1 MFPII
6 SHLLRVARRQS
17 LRRGNRRLPLGKETM
32 GTTKKAWTVHPGE
45 ILRTE
50 FMEPMKI
57 TAYRL
62 AKDLDFPGIYDVLR
76 CKRAISAETALRLG
90 KYFGLPA
97 QFWMNLQTEHDLRL
111 ASATTKLERVK
122 ERTAA

>member
-1 MFPII
+1 M
-6 SHLLRVARRQS
+6 R
-17 LRRGNRRLPLGKETM
+17 K
-32 GTTKKAWTVHPGE
+32 TKKAWTVHPGE

-50 FMEPMKI
+50 FMEPMTI
-57 TAYRL
+57 TAYRF

-97 QFWMNLQTEHDLRL
+97 QFWMNLQAEHDLRL
-111 ASATTKLERVK
+111 AAATAKLERVK
-122 ERTAA
+122 VRTAA

>member
-1 MFPII
+1 M
-6 SHLLRVARRQS
+6 
-17 LRRGNRRLPLGKETM
+17 GK
-32 GTTKKAWTVHPGE
+32 TKKTWTVHPGE

-62 AKDLDFPGIYDVLR
+62 SKDLDFPGIYDVLR

-97 QFWMNLQTEHDLRL
+97 QFWMNLQAEHDLRL
-111 ASATTKLERVK
+111 AAATAKLERVRV
-122 ERTAA
+122 RTAA

>member
-1 MFPII
+1 M
-6 SHLLRVARRQS
+6 
-17 LRRGNRRLPLGKETM
+17 GK
-32 GTTKKAWTVHPGE
+32 TKKAWTVHPGE
-45 ILRTE
+45 VLRTE

-62 AKDLDFPGIYDVLR
+62 SKDLDFPGIYDVLR

-97 QFWMNLQTEHDLRL
+97 QFWMNLQAEHDLRL
-111 ASATTKLERVK
+111 AAATAKLERVRV
-122 ERTAA
+122 RTAA

>member
-1 MFPII
+1 M
-6 SHLLRVARRQS
+6 
-17 LRRGNRRLPLGKETM
+17 GKI
-32 GTTKKAWTVHPGE
+32 KKVWTVHPGE

-50 FMEPMKI
+50 IMEPMNI
-57 TAYRL
+57 TASRL

-97 QFWMNLQTEHDLRL
+97 QFWMNLQARYDL
-111 ASATTKLERVK
+111 AIVEQDIGDKINIEIAQAVHS
-122 ERTAA
+122 

>member
-1 MFPII
+1 M
-6 SHLLRVARRQS
+6 
-17 LRRGNRRLPLGKETM
+17 GK
-32 GTTKKAWTVHPGE
+32 TKKAWTIHPGE

-57 TAYRL
+57 SAYRL
-62 AKDLDFPGIYDVLR
+62 AKDLDFPGIYNVLR

-97 QFWMNLQTEHDLRL
+97 QFWMNLQSEHDLRL
-111 ASATTKLERVK
+111 AAATAKLERVRV
-122 ERTAA
+122 RTAA

>member
-1 MFPII
+1 M
-6 SHLLRVARRQS
+6 
-17 LRRGNRRLPLGKETM
+17 GKK
-32 GTTKKAWTVHPGE
+32 KKAWTVHPGE

-76 CKRAISAETALRLG
+76 CERAISAQTALRLG

-97 QFWMNLQTEHDLRL
+97 QFWMNLQAEHDLRL
-111 ASATTKLERVK
+111 AAATAKLERVRV
-122 ERTAA
+122 RTAA

>member
-1 MFPII
+1 M
-6 SHLLRVARRQS
+6 
-17 LRRGNRRLPLGKETM
+17 GKI
-32 GTTKKAWTVHPGE
+32 KKAWTVHPGE
-45 ILRTE
+45 ILKTE
-50 FMEPMKI
+50 FMKPMKI

-97 QFWMNLQTEHDLRL
+97 QFWMNLQAEHDLRL
-111 ASATTKLERVK
+111 AAATAKLERVK
-122 ERTAA
+122 VRTAA

>member
-1 MFPII
+1 M
-6 SHLLRVARRQS
+6 R
-17 LRRGNRRLPLGKETM
+17 K
-32 GTTKKAWTVHPGE
+32 TKKTWTIHPGE

-76 CKRAISAETALRLG
+76 YKRAISAGIALRLG

-97 QFWMNLQTEHDLRL
+97 QFWMNLQAEHDLRL
-111 ASATTKLERVK
+111 AAATAKLERVRV
-122 ERTAA
+122 RTAACAILSASSGVVR

>member
-1 MFPII
+1 M
-6 SHLLRVARRQS
+6 
-17 LRRGNRRLPLGKETM
+17 GK
-32 GTTKKAWTVHPGE
+32 TKKVWTVHPGE
-45 ILRTE
+45 ILRAE

-62 AKDLDFPGIYDVLR
+62 AKDLDFLGIYDVLR
-76 CKRAISAETALRLG
+76 CKRAISAQTALRLG

-111 ASATTKLERVK
+111 AAATAKLEKVRV
-122 ERTAA
+122 RTAA